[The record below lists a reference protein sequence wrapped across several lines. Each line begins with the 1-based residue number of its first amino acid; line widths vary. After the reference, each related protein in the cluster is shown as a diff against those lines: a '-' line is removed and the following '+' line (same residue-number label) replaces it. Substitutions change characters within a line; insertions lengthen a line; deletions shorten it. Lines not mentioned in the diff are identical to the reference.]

1 MRGEEIE
8 GGKMYFTPK
17 VVRPLPATETGLL
30 PHNLLNPYLIC
41 EDKPEQEVDLSKIR
55 LVLPINM
62 VSRKCELP
70 DEIGQTALE
79 HNARELGAIGSLG
92 LLKELLQAIKK
103 GEGDFPRRDEWGQI
117 WKIFFPLT
125 IIHRP
130 NFSVVYGQYYN
141 VLLRRNPY
149 SSADRWEADL
159 DRPWFG
165 LATHYLNEWRIMV
178 IDPKP
183 SA

>member
-1 MRGEEIE
+1 VGEERKE
-8 GGKMYFTPK
+8 EKMYFAPK
-17 VVRPLPATETGLL
+17 IVRPLAATETGLL
-30 PHNLLNPYLIC
+30 PHNLINPYHIC
-41 EDKPEQEVDLSKIR
+41 KDKPEKEVDLSKIR

-62 VSRKCELP
+62 GSGKFVLP

-79 HNARELGAIGSLG
+79 QNARELGAIGSLG
-92 LLKELLQAIKK
+92 LLKELLQAIEK
-103 GEGDFPRRDEWGQI
+103 GEGDFPRRDEWGEI

-149 SSADRWEADL
+149 SSTDRWEADL

-165 LATHYLNEWRIMV
+165 LARHYLNEWRIMV